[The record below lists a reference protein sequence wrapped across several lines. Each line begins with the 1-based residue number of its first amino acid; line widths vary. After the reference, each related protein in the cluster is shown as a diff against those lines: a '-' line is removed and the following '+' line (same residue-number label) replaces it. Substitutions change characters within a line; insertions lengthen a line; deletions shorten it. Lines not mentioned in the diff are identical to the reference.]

1 MNKCKVCKREL
12 PLKPIIEFENMP
24 SVAQYFPDASSLKK
38 DRGISLNVFQ
48 CEGCGLL
55 QLTSKAVPYYKEVIR
70 AAAIS
75 DEMIGFRKRQF
86 EDFIEK
92 YALKGKKIIEIGCG
106 RGEYLQVMNQFPV
119 DAYGLESSA
128 ESVKACAGAG
138 LNAIQGFVN
147 QDRYSLP
154 TAPFDAFYMLSFFE
168 HLPHP
173 NTVLRGISNLLTADG
188 VGLIEVP
195 NFDMMLQKNLFSEFM
210 ADHLLYFS
218 RDTLTT
224 VLKLN
229 GFEVLELGTVWHDY
243 ILSAVVRKRKQ
254 LELSAFLQ
262 NRARITCEIEKFVS
276 RFGDNK
282 VAVWGAGHQA
292 LAVLALVNLSG
303 RIKYVVDS
311 AKFKQMK
318 FTPATHIPI
327 VAPERLQSD
336 PMDAV
341 IIMAAGYSDEI
352 AKILRNIAPHICCAI
367 LRENGLEEVTFDGGR
382 SNA

>member
-1 MNKCKVCKREL
+1 MRVL

-38 DRGISLNVFQ
+38 DRGISLKVFQ

-55 QLTSKAVPYYKEVIR
+55 QLTNKAVPYYKEVIR

-75 DEMIGFRKRQF
+75 DEMINFRKRQF
-86 EDFIEK
+86 GDFIEK
-92 YALKGKKIIEIGCG
+92 YALTGKRIIEIGCG

-128 ESVKACAGAG
+128 ESVKACVGAG
-138 LNAIQGFVN
+138 LNASQGFVN

-154 TAPFDAFYMLSFFE
+154 MAPFDAFYMLSFFE
-168 HLPHP
+168 HLPNP
-173 NTVLRGISNLLTADG
+173 NSVLGGISQILTAEG

-195 NFDMMLQKNLFSEFM
+195 NFDMMLQKNLFSEFT

-218 RDTLTT
+218 RETLTT
-224 VLKLN
+224 VLNLN
-229 GFEVLELGTVWHDY
+229 GFEVAEIGTVWHDY

-254 LELSAFLQ
+254 LDLSAFFE
-262 NRARITCEIEKFVS
+262 NKARISCEIKKFVS

-292 LAVLALVNLSG
+292 LAVLALMNLGG

-318 FTPATHIPI
+318 FTPVTHIPI
-327 VAPERLQSD
+327 VNPERLLSD

-341 IIMAAGYSDEI
+341 IIMAAGYSDEV
-352 AKILRNIAPHICCAI
+352 AKILRNMVPNIWCAI
-367 LRENGLEEVTFDGGR
+367 LRENELEEVTFDGGS

>member
-38 DRGISLNVFQ
+38 DRGVSLNVFQ

-75 DEMIGFRKRQF
+75 DEMINFRKRQF
-86 EDFIEK
+86 GDFIEK

-128 ESVKACAGAG
+128 KSVKACANAG

-147 QDRYSLP
+147 QERYSLP

-173 NTVLRGISNLLTADG
+173 NSVLRGISQILTAEG

-195 NFDMMLQKNLFSEFM
+195 NFDMMLQKNLFSEFT
-210 ADHLLYFS
+210 ADHLSYFS

-229 GFEVLELGTVWHDY
+229 GFEVAEIGTVWHDY

-262 NRARITCEIEKFVS
+262 NKARITCEIKNFVS

-303 RIKYVVDS
+303 RIKYVIDS

-341 IIMAAGYSDEI
+341 IIMAAGYSDEV
-352 AKILRNIAPHICCAI
+352 AKILRNLAPNVCCAI
-367 LRENGLEEVTFDGGR
+367 LRENELEEVTFDGGC
-382 SNA
+382 SNV